1 MSELITTRRELL
13 LAPLIAA
20 LPMAL
25 LSNAAGAAGPD
36 PAMTIVKLP
45 DQLSWTKPPDFP
57 HRHLR
62 PRPDHLPQHR
72 AQHAGL
78 AQAVSG

>member
-25 LSNAAGAAGPD
+25 LSNAAAAAGPD

-57 HRHLR
+57 EKSVESAVLWSKTSE
-62 PRPDHLPQHR
+62 
-72 AQHAGL
+72 AGL
-78 AQAVSG
+78 YY